1 MVLLKV
7 TRVTSVKWG
16 DRIMMTFFPVPYED
30 ELLYSILGR
39 YHNRSGNTSIK
50 ATLQDIFGETTVTA
64 VADLPSHI
72 NSIIDNMPIG
82 NQYTADVLV
91 DKHTLYPFYSAF
103 LPSEEA
109 TKVKQYMIGD
119 RGGSIY
125 NKAGLMASAI
135 SLNQYFKFC
144 PQCIKD
150 DMEQYGE
157 LYWHRIHQIPGVLI
171 CPKHQ
176 MPLYD
181 SQISIRGFNKHEY
194 RIASP
199 DVCRVNSEALNYSD
213 KVLEQLIN
221 LSEDADYLLNH
232 RFPNRPLEWFRE
244 QYMNRLKELGY
255 ANINGNVQQRELLTD
270 FVDYYGDNLLIML
283 QSPVDINSEYN
294 WLSELLRKK
303 SKTTH
308 PIRHLLL
315 ANFLDISIEDL
326 FYHKSEYKPFG
337 EGHWPCLNPA
347 AEHYKVL
354 LVQDIQIKY
363 GNDSKSPLGIFNC
376 SCGFSYMRTGPDTSD
391 KDKYK
396 ITKILAFGPVWE
408 GRLKEL
414 IEQKLSLR
422 ETARLLQADP
432 GTVKKYA
439 KRLGLKTYWQERS
452 QITEMSNNNACI
464 IEIDSTQEYRQRWLD
479 LLNRYPEKSKT
490 ELRRINGALY
500 TWLYRNDK
508 EWLNRNSPQLRA
520 TVNINSR
527 VDWEQRDDE
536 IFNKVKEAVT
546 AMLAMNRKP
555 QRITISSIGSMI
567 GLRPLLEK
575 HLEKLPKTKS
585 YLEDY
590 TESITDYQIRRIHW
604 AIQELQ
610 KEGQELQLWRIF
622 RLAGIREEY
631 QKNLEQTISEL
642 IQDK

>member
-1 MVLLKV
+1 
-7 TRVTSVKWG
+7 
-16 DRIMMTFFPVPYED
+16 MMIFFPVPYED
-30 ELLYSILGR
+30 ELLYSVLGR
-39 YHNRSGNTSIK
+39 YHIRSGNTSIK

-72 NSIIDNMPIG
+72 NRVIENMPIG

-91 DKHTLYPFYSAF
+91 DKHTLYSFYSAY

-109 TKVKQYMIGD
+109 TKIKQFMIGD
-119 RGGSIY
+119 KGGSIY

-135 SLNQYFKFC
+135 SFNQYFKFC
-144 PQCIKD
+144 PLCKKE
-150 DMEQYGE
+150 DMEKYGE

-171 CPKHQ
+171 CPKHKV
-176 MPLYD
+176 PLYD
-181 SQISIRGFNKHEY
+181 SQISVRGFNKHEY
-194 RIASP
+194 RIPFP
-199 DVCRVNSEALNYSD
+199 DVCKVNGEAPNYSD

-221 LSEDADYLLNH
+221 LSEDAYYLLNH

-244 QYMNRLKELGY
+244 QYMNRLKKLGY

-315 ANFLDISIEDL
+315 ANFLNISIEDL
-326 FYHKSEYKPFG
+326 FYHKFEYKPFG

-347 AEHYKVL
+347 AEHYKAL

-376 SCGFSYMRTGPDTSD
+376 SCGFSYMRTGPDTSEN
-391 KDKYK
+391 DKYK

-408 GRLKEL
+408 ARLEEL
-414 IEQKLSLR
+414 VEKRLSLR

-432 GTVKKYA
+432 ATVKRYSQ
-439 KRLGLKTYWQERS
+439 RLGLKTYWQERS
-452 QITEMSNNNACI
+452 QITEMSNNDAYI
-464 IEIDSTQEYRQRWLD
+464 IEINSPQEHRQRWLD
-479 LLNRYPEKSKT
+479 LLNRYPEMSKT
-490 ELRRINGALY
+490 ELRRINGALFN
-500 TWLYRNDK
+500 WLYRNDR

-520 TVNINSR
+520 TVNINTR

-536 IFNKVKEAVT
+536 IFYKVKEAIRT
-546 AMLAMNRKP
+546 MLATNRKP
-555 QRITISSIGSMI
+555 QRITISYIGSMI

-575 HLEKLPKTKS
+575 HLGKLPKTRA
-585 YLEDY
+585 YLQEY
-590 TESITDYQIRRIHW
+590 TESIREYQIRRIHW

-610 KEGQELQLWRIF
+610 KKGQELHLWRIY